1 MMNIDEIKAECAAM
15 QAELEC
21 MTPDEVNAVVERA
34 KRLAVYHARSGYLL
48 AEAKMLYRTK
58 KSSEIAETI
67 VKIAKEGYL
76 SGKAQNALVDSI
88 AQEEA
93 YLVDW
98 LDRINSGCVHQ
109 LDLMRTI
116 ISKEKEEMRMAGVHG
131 M

>member
-1 MMNIDEIKAECAAM
+1 MTINDLKSECEDM

-21 MTPDEVNAVVERA
+21 MTPDELNAVIERA

-48 AEAKMLYRTK
+48 AEAKKLYRDK
-58 KSSEIAETI
+58 KSSEIAQTI

-76 SGKAQNALVDSI
+76 AGRAQNALVDSI

-93 YLVDW
+93 YFVDH
-98 LDRINSGCVHQ
+98 LDRINSTRVHQ
-109 LDLMRTI
+109 LDLMRSI